1 MSVLMLFRIA
11 SYYVVV
17 AVSAVG
23 FFFAQK
29 ECQKNWDKTHKKPA
43 SGRNV
48 PVRGWLWFWGTKGQ
62 KKSVPDHSETLGG
75 CGGRI

>member
-11 SYYVVV
+11 TYYVVV

-29 ECQKNWDKTHKKPA
+29 NVKK
-43 SGRNV
+43 
-48 PVRGWLWFWGTKGQ
+48 
-62 KKSVPDHSETLGG
+62 LG
-75 CGGRI
+75 